1 MDKIIADY
9 VDKFSSFSDS
19 ISETIGSVNEYWIPD
34 ESPLIML
41 FSQIGKSLV
50 AIFSELDCVKN
61 ELLFKYIEDGMASD
75 NDELATAIA
84 TGLVEAIVTST
95 DANQH
100 LWGEIE
106 GLLGV
111 KSKEH
116 ALAWRNFGK
125 S

>member
-1 MDKIIADY
+1 MDKMIADY

-50 AIFSELDCVKN
+50 AIFSELDCFKK
-61 ELLFKYIEDGMASD
+61 ELLFKYIEDGITSD

-84 TGLVEAIVTST
+84 TGLVEAIVTS
-95 DANQH
+95 
-100 LWGEIE
+100 
-106 GLLGV
+106 
-111 KSKEH
+111 
-116 ALAWRNFGK
+116 
-125 S
+125 

>member
-50 AIFSELDCVKN
+50 AIFSEL
-61 ELLFKYIEDGMASD
+61 
-75 NDELATAIA
+75 
-84 TGLVEAIVTST
+84 
-95 DANQH
+95 
-100 LWGEIE
+100 
-106 GLLGV
+106 
-111 KSKEH
+111 
-116 ALAWRNFGK
+116 
-125 S
+125 

>member
-1 MDKIIADY
+1 MDKMIADY

-19 ISETIGSVNEYWIPD
+19 ISETIGSVNEYWTPD

-41 FSQIGKSLV
+41 FSQIGNSLV
-50 AIFSELDCVKN
+50 AIFSELDCVKK
-61 ELLFKYIEDGMASD
+61 ELLFKYIEDGITSD

-95 DANQH
+95 DANQY

-116 ALAWRNFGK
+116 ALAWRNFGAP
-125 S
+125 